1 MITNKVIQRFGL
13 AKLACVS
20 RRYFF
25 APLIGIFVAI
35 FTLGTL
41 AQDPNAF
48 RQNAGVRLQSG
59 DIVYVDSGD
68 AIHGGFVIKVNPVT
82 GEKTVIASGGLLRMP
97 FGVVIDANG
106 QIIVS
111 DSGRLIRIDPETGA
125 QNLIADN
132 SQGDLGW
139 PCGLAMQH
147 HNSIVVANLQAVIRV
162 NPNSGQIQTVC
173 AGGSLLYPLCVAVTE
188 REELIV
194 LNMAFPPEIIRVSP
208 NGAQTVIARGGLLN
222 RPQAVAV
229 RGDHIYVTDVATADG
244 NFGVG
249 RIIDVDARTGEQS
262 IVAEGGYLCG
272 PVGIALDSE
281 GQLYVGDPYT
291 VNLDSPDRFD
301 GGIIKINPATHEQT
315 LITRG
320 EGAFV
325 NPRGVIIVPSS
336 PANRTAQIRQ

>member
-1 MITNKVIQRFGL
+1 MCK
-13 AKLACVS
+13 
-20 RRYFF
+20 RRNFF
-25 APLIGIFVAI
+25 APLIGLVGVI

-41 AQDPNAF
+41 AQDPSAF
-48 RQNAGVRLQSG
+48 RQGVGIGLQPG

-97 FGVVIDANG
+97 FGVVIDADG

-111 DSGRLIRIDPETGA
+111 DSGRLIRIDPETGS
-125 QNLIADN
+125 QTLIADN

-162 NPNSGQIQTVC
+162 NPNSSQIQTVS

-222 RPQAVAV
+222 RPQALAV

-244 NFGVG
+244 NFGIG
-249 RIIDVDARTGEQS
+249 RVIDVDARTGEET
-262 IVAEGGYLCG
+262 IVAEAGFLCG
-272 PVGIALDSE
+272 PVGIAVDEE
-281 GQLYVGDPYT
+281 GQLIVGDPYT
-291 VNLDSPDRFD
+291 INLDSPDRFD
-301 GGIIKINPATHEQT
+301 GGIIRINPATQEQT
-315 LITRG
+315 LIARG
-320 EGAFV
+320 EGSFV
-325 NPRGVIIVPSS
+325 NPRGVAIVPSS
-336 PANRTAQIRQ
+336 PANRTGQIQP